1 MKHRCREQV
10 LAERAASGNTVDEEC
25 KGLSPEEIEKAELPK
40 PNPNLVYLE
49 NATRASALALARE
62 NPLKAPDWARSM
74 DIYQGGA
81 AAMETVYEEG
91 SAVDPQMAFQ
101 SLLQESDP
109 RNALATINP
118 SPVEI
123 EYFQIMLGP

>member
-1 MKHRCREQV
+1 
-10 LAERAASGNTVDEEC
+10 
-25 KGLSPEEIEKAELPK
+25 
-40 PNPNLVYLE
+40 
-49 NATRASALALARE
+49 
-62 NPLKAPDWARSM
+62 
-74 DIYQGGA
+74 
-81 AAMETVYEEG
+81 METVYEEG